1 METIFV
7 GLDVSKDE
15 TAICV
20 RTSSGAIVSSF
31 KVATDPQAI
40 QGSLKRWHDTL
51 NCVVLETGR
60 MTNWLYSELKARGL
74 PVVCVDARQAHAV
87 LSQMHNKTD
96 ENDAALLSELAR
108 TGFYREVMVKSRVAQ
123 HRRALLKA
131 RQAALKTRINLENTI
146 RGLLASFGVRLPK
159 QISGYEQ
166 RIEAILVDYPAL
178 TSILL
183 PLMKLR
189 TQALSQAAK
198 LSGEVNRQARADI
211 TCRRLMT
218 IPGVGVISALTFV
231 ATVDAPD
238 RFKKSRSGGAYAG
251 LTSRRYQS
259 GQIDIGGRISHR
271 GDTLLRTVLYEAAN
285 SLLCRAKSGKGV
297 ELQTWARTLKART
310 SHKKAV
316 VALARKLAVLMHAIW
331 KKGTEFETKVA

>member
-1 METIFV
+1 M
-7 GLDVSKDE
+7 
-15 TAICV
+15 
-20 RTSSGAIVSSF
+20 
-31 KVATDPQAI
+31 
-40 QGSLKRWHDTL
+40 
-51 NCVVLETGR
+51 
-60 MTNWLYSELKARGL
+60 
-74 PVVCVDARQAHAV
+74 
-87 LSQMHNKTD
+87 
-96 ENDAALLSELAR
+96 
-108 TGFYREVMVKSRVAQ
+108 
-123 HRRALLKA
+123 
-131 RQAALKTRINLENTI
+131 
-146 RGLLASFGVRLPK
+146 RLPK

-166 RIEAILVDYPAL
+166 RIEVILVDYPAL
-178 TSILL
+178 TAILL

-198 LSGEVNRQARADI
+198 LSAEVNRQARADI

-238 RFKKSRSGGAYAG
+238 RFKKSRSVGAYAG
-251 LTSRRYQS
+251 LTTRRYQS

-285 SLLCRAKSGKGV
+285 SLLCRAKSGKSV
-297 ELQTWARTLKART
+297 QLQTWARELKEGT

-331 KKGTEFETKVA
+331 KKGTEFETNVA